1 MNILII
7 GLGSI
12 AKKHIS
18 AIRKRNIK
26 VDLYAFRSLNTADTY
41 QDIINVYD
49 LNELDI
55 KFDFVIISNPT
66 NMHEETI
73 LKVLHLNCPL
83 FIEKPVLSNLTNAN
97 SIIEKIKKKQII
109 TYVAC
114 NMRFHP
120 ALIFIKNYLY
130 NLKTQ
135 INEVNIYSGSYLP
148 DWRPGINFRESYSTD
163 NKNGGGVN
171 LDLIH
176 ELDYCTWLFG
186 NPIKISSLKRSESSL
201 SIKSFD
207 CAYYNLIY
215 SKFITNISLNYFRRD
230 AKREIEILT
239 IEDTII
245 IDLLE
250 NKIFKKVS
258 GEILYQEK
266 FTMADT
272 YYEQLNYFIDHIQN
286 NKYPMND
293 ITEGIEVLKLAL

>member
-1 MNILII
+1 MII

-18 AIRKRNIK
+18 AIRKRNTK
-26 VDLYAFRSLNTADTY
+26 VYLYALRSLNTADNY

-73 LKVLHLNCPL
+73 LNVLHLNCPL

-97 SIIEKIKKKQII
+97 LIIEKIKKKQII

-148 DWRPGINFRESYSTD
+148 AWRPGINFRESYSTD
-163 NKNGGGVN
+163 NKKGGGVN

-186 NPIKISSLKRSESSL
+186 KPIKISSLKRSESSL
-201 SIKSFD
+201 SIESFD

-215 SKFITNISLNYFRRD
+215 SKFIANISLNYFRRD
-230 AKREIEILT
+230 AKRKIEILT
-239 IEDTII
+239 IEDTIV
-245 IDLLE
+245 IDLLK

-293 ITEGIEVLKLAL
+293 INEGIEVLKLAL